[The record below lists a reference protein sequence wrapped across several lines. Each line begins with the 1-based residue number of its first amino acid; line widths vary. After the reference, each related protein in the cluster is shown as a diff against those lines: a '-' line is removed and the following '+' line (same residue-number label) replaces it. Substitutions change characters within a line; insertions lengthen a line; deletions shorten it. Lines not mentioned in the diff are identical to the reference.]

1 MAGST
6 ASSGEL
12 SGCSFTP
19 RLDLQLLMDHSVSGR
34 RRQFALEERQ
44 MCNKRKIVNR
54 SKNGAGVLPTWGSK
68 GEVSRVSLDERALA
82 VFHLDSLIPHQ
93 FYNTFKRTA
102 PLVPERTLMLAI
114 LQDAVSVFQNYAG
127 ARGRKRRELF
137 LETEEWILATDRTY
151 LFSFENICELL
162 GLNPIYLRQGLMR
175 WKAAAVGSRQARQM
189 AS

>member
-1 MAGST
+1 MH
-6 ASSGEL
+6 
-12 SGCSFTP
+12 
-19 RLDLQLLMDHSVSGR
+19 DSVGGR
-34 RRQFALEERQ
+34 RRQFALEEGS
-44 MCNKRKIVNR
+44 MCNKQKVVSR
-54 SKNGAGVLPTWGSK
+54 SKNRAGELASWGSK
-68 GEVSRVSLDERALA
+68 GEVSGISFDERVLA

-102 PLVPERTLMLAI
+102 HLVPERTLMLAI

-127 ARGRKRRELF
+127 VQERKRREIF

-175 WKAAAVGSRQARQM
+175 WKAASIGSRQARQL
-189 AS
+189 AG